1 MSEYCAVTILQS
13 TGVDIELLSIAII
26 FYWNSQD
33 ADTILQLLL
42 ALWNTFK
49 KILDEA
55 STIILPDH
63 INPMLI

>member
-42 ALWNTFK
+42 ALNTFK